1 MTVDQ
6 NLVPIVIEKTG
17 RGERAYDIYS
27 RLLKDRII
35 FISGPIEDSSANLVI
50 AQMLFLSNEDTKTDI
65 HLYINSPGGSITAGL
80 AIYDTMQFLRCDVAT
95 YCVGQAASMAAVL
108 LAGGKAGKRFLLANN
123 RILIHQ
129 PLISGELIAPATDLD
144 IDEVPYLLP
153 EGLEELVK
161 GRERRRVAC
170 FEPYF
175 LPRPRIDAV
184 VESDLEDLWQVEIPG
199 QDVGLFAEG
208 PGFDAAAGAAVPGVD
223 DGLALPDE
231 LLDDGVGVEDRGLA
245 EAGLDDL
252 ERA

>member
-35 FISGPIEDSSANLVI
+35 FISGPIDDSAANLVI
-50 AQMLFLSNEDTKTDI
+50 AQMLFLSNEDTKKDI

-144 IDEVPYLLP
+144 IEAKEILRLRARLYTILARHTGQTAEKIEKDCDRNLWLDADEAIGY
-153 EGLEELVK
+153 
-161 GRERRRVAC
+161 
-170 FEPYF
+170 
-175 LPRPRIDAV
+175 
-184 VESDLEDLWQVEIPG
+184 
-199 QDVGLFAEG
+199 
-208 PGFDAAAGAAVPGVD
+208 
-223 DGLALPDE
+223 GLA
-231 LLDDGVGVEDRGLA
+231 DRILQKA
-245 EAGLDDL
+245 PEIVKASDK
-252 ERA
+252 ES